1 MAIAISSENRLAPK
15 IQATPSTRVLFF
27 DHTAALGGGEIAL
40 VNLVRCLNLA
50 KIKPIV
56 VLASQG
62 PLVGRLSAI
71 ADTHVLPLSP
81 RVATHRK
88 EKLGVATL
96 FRVGDGLR
104 VLLYIARLARFIRAN
119 KIDVVHTNS
128 LKADIIGG
136 AAARLA
142 GRPVIWHVRDRIE
155 DDYLP
160 RRVVRAFRWL
170 ARVVPNYVVANSAQ
184 PWARFASESASAAP
198 QFHPA
203 SK

>member
-1 MAIAISSENRLAPK
+1 M
-15 IQATPSTRVLFF
+15 
-27 DHTAALGGGEIAL
+27 
-40 VNLVRCLNLA
+40 
-50 KIKPIV
+50 
-56 VLASQG
+56 LASPG

-96 FRVGDGLR
+96 FRVGDALR
-104 VLLYIARLARFIRAN
+104 VLLYIGRLARFIRAN
-119 KIDVVHTNS
+119 NIDVVHANS

-170 ARVVPNYVVANSAQ
+170 ARVVPNYVVANSAATLRTLRLGKRVRGRQ
-184 PWARFASESASAAP
+184 NRCGARRDGLSYARGDA
-198 QFHPA
+198 
-203 SK
+203 